1 MKLHLNCG
9 GAITA
14 PPVSISEVGCMSD
27 FQFIRITLGAMRLL
41 QRFVAQVSTGIS
53 LKLAGLRG
61 VLHSNLRVK
70 KLTKDRQDQNMCP
83 RETGLQNLGQI

>member
-1 MKLHLNCG
+1 
-9 GAITA
+9 
-14 PPVSISEVGCMSD
+14 
-27 FQFIRITLGAMRLL
+27 MRLL

-83 RETGLQNLGQI
+83 RETGLQNLG